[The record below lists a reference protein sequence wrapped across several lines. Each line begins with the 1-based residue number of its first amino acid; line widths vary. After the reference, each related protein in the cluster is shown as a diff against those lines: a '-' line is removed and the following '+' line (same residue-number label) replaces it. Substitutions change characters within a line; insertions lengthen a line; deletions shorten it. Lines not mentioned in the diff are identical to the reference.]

1 MAWGPAGIL
10 LLSILDSSGV
20 PVAGVFDALLILVAV
35 QRPEVAWICASLAV
49 AGSMVG
55 NIILFAAAN
64 RGGRGVM
71 EKMASKGRGAR
82 FRTWFRRYGLLTV
95 FVPALMP
102 IPMPLKLF
110 VVSAGVMGTR
120 RSSFLAVILLARV
133 LRYFG
138 EAWLGVMLGRESIH
152 FLTAHVGQFVG
163 AAVALFAVLYLIA
176 GLYARRMRS
185 EAEPG

>member
-1 MAWGPAGIL
+1 M
-10 LLSILDSSGV
+10 
-20 PVAGVFDALLILVAV
+20 AGVFDALLILVAV
-35 QRPEVAWICASLAV
+35 QRPEIAWICASLAV

-64 RGGRGVM
+64 RGGRGFM

-82 FRTWFRRYGLLTV
+82 FRAWFQRYGLLTV

-138 EAWLGVMLGRESIH
+138 EAWLGIMLGRESTR
-152 FLTAHVGQFVG
+152 FLTAHLGQFVG
-163 AAVALFAVLYLIA
+163 AAVALFVVLYLVA
-176 GLYARRMRS
+176 SRYGRRMPS
-185 EAEPG
+185 EAEAG